1 MKIINTR
8 IMAQSVL
15 GSIAN
20 TANLIN
26 DPNVG
31 AGWNIFAFSGKL
43 PTSKEGFEAAFNN
56 KSLADMYNQ
65 AIGIVRNPITGIEN
79 GNVIALAL
87 QSQYIPKGVSYYGTV
102 GTAATVVSQLVPN
115 RITRSGLTDR
125 NITLIMGSGT
135 VAVPAARFAGV
146 DIDVEFDAAVT
157 VTHLKF
163 NGSVSDGFQLV
174 ALSDDGQTESTLGTA
189 TAIAGDATV
198 LALSAPKASKRYRF
212 KSANLTTAS
221 VMRILLSS
229 VDKPSTSAVTSPT
242 WAALAHCNT
251 FTHGDINYSDE
262 IMFTAGAVG
271 TQGPFKLTEQVIP
284 SKKNMMYCPKLRFT
298 QRSS

>member
-15 GSIAN
+15 GSITN
-20 TANLIN
+20 TAGLIN

-87 QSQYIPKGVSYYGTV
+87 QSQYIPKGVSYYGTI
-102 GTAATVVSQLVPN
+102 GTAAIVVSQLVPH
-115 RITRSGLTDR
+115 RITRSVTTDR
-125 NITLIMGSGT
+125 NITPLIGAGSIGAPLARFPQMDIDFEFDT
-135 VAVPAARFAGV
+135 PVTIKYLKYNAAPNNSFILVAVN
-146 DIDVEFDAAVT
+146 D
-157 VTHLKF
+157 
-163 NGSVSDGFQLV
+163 NGDEIQLGATSALTGDTNCRVLASPV
-174 ALSDDGQTESTLGTA
+174 ASKKYRYKYNASGGPHVPHVFLSDVD
-189 TAIAGDATV
+189 V
-198 LALSAPKASKRYRF
+198 P
-212 KSANLTTAS
+212 
-221 VMRILLSS
+221 SS
-229 VDKPSTSAVTSPT
+229 VAVTSPT

>member
-8 IMAQSVL
+8 TMAQSVV
-15 GSIAN
+15 GSNAN
-20 TANLIN
+20 TANLVN

-43 PTSKEGFEAAFNN
+43 PTSKEGFDAAFNN

-65 AIGIVRNPITGIEN
+65 SIGIVRNPITGIEN

-102 GTAATVVSQLVPN
+102 GTAAIVVSQLVPN

-125 NITLIMGSGT
+125 NISLIMGAGS
-135 VAVPAARFAGV
+135 VAVPATRFAGV

-163 NGSVSDGFQLV
+163 NSTVTDGFQLV

-189 TAIAGDATV
+189 TSITGDATV

-212 KSANLTTAS
+212 KSANLTTQSA
-221 VMRILLSS
+221 MRILLSS
-229 VDKPSTSAVTSPT
+229 VDVPSASVVTSPT

-262 IMFTAGAVG
+262 IMYTAGAVG
-271 TQGPFKLTEQVIP
+271 TQGPFKLTDQVIP
-284 SKKNMMYCPKLRFT
+284 NRKNMMYCPKLRFT

>member
-15 GSIAN
+15 GSITN
-20 TANLIN
+20 TAGLIN

-87 QSQYIPKGVSYYGTV
+87 QSQYIPKGVSYYGTI
-102 GTAATVVSQLVPN
+102 GTAAIVVSQLVPH
-115 RITRSGLTDR
+115 RITRSVTTDR
-125 NITLIMGSGT
+125 NITPLIGAGSIGAPLARFPQMDIDFEFDT
-135 VAVPAARFAGV
+135 PVTIKYLKYNATPNNSFILVAVN
-146 DIDVEFDAAVT
+146 D
-157 VTHLKF
+157 
-163 NGSVSDGFQLV
+163 NGDEIQLGATS
-174 ALSDDGQTESTLGTA
+174 AL
-189 TAIAGDATV
+189 AGDANCRV
-198 LALSAPKASKRYRF
+198 LSSPVASKKYRYKYNASGGPHVPHVF
-212 KSANLTTAS
+212 LSDVDVPSSA
-221 VMRILLSS
+221 
-229 VDKPSTSAVTSPT
+229 AVTSPT

>member
-8 IMAQSVL
+8 IMAQAVV
-15 GSIAN
+15 GTNAN
-20 TANLIN
+20 TAALLN

-102 GTAATVVSQLVPN
+102 GTPAIVVSQLVPH
-115 RITRSGLTDR
+115 RIISSGFTDR
-125 NITLIMGSGT
+125 NITPLMGSGSGNS
-135 VAVPAARFAGV
+135 PAARMTV
-146 DIDVEFDAAVT
+146 SDIDFEFDTAVT
-157 VTHLKF
+157 VTHIKYNTTPASALT
-163 NGSVSDGFQLV
+163 LV
-174 ALSDDGQTESTLGTA
+174 AVNDQGQEITLGSA
-189 TAIAGDATV
+189 SAIAGDSTC
-198 LALSAPKASKRYRF
+198 LALSAPVASKRYRY
-212 KSANLTTAS
+212 KVSSTTAVS
-221 VMRILLSS
+221 AMRILLSS
-229 VDKPSTSAVTSPT
+229 VDVPSSVAVASPT

-251 FTHGDINYSDE
+251 FTHGDTDYSDS
-262 IMFTAGAVG
+262 IMYTAGAVG
-271 TQGPFKLTEQVIP
+271 NQGPFKLVDQVIP
-284 SKKNMMYCPKLRFT
+284 NQKTLMYCPKLRFT

>member
-8 IMAQSVL
+8 IMAQSVVATNA
-15 GSIAN
+15 GVAAI
-20 TANLIN
+20 IN
-26 DPNVG
+26 DPNAG

-102 GTAATVVSQLVPN
+102 GTAATVVSQLVPH
-115 RITRSGLTDR
+115 RITRSGITDR
-125 NITLIMGSGT
+125 NISLIMGAGT
-135 VAVPAARFAGV
+135 TVVPVARFAGTDV
-146 DIDVEFDAAVT
+146 DFEFDTAVT
-157 VTHLKF
+157 VTHIKF
-163 NGSVSDGFQLV
+163 NAAVSDGFQLV
-174 ALSDDGQTESTLGTA
+174 ALSDDGSTESTLGTA

-212 KSANLTTAS
+212 KSASTTVGS

-229 VDKPSTSAVTSPT
+229 VDVPSSVAATSPT

-251 FTHGDINYSDE
+251 FTHGDTDYSDS
-262 IMFTAGAVG
+262 IMYTAGAVG
-271 TQGPFKLTEQVIP
+271 NQGPFKLVDQVIP
-284 SKKNMMYCPKLRFT
+284 SQKTLMYCPKLRFT

>member
-8 IMAQSVL
+8 IMAQAVA
-15 GSIAN
+15 GTNAN
-20 TANLIN
+20 TAALLN
-26 DPNVG
+26 DPNVC

-102 GTAATVVSQLVPN
+102 GTPAIVVSQLVPH
-115 RITRSGLTDR
+115 RITRSGFTDR
-125 NITLIMGSGT
+125 NITPLMGAGT
-135 VAVPAARFAGV
+135 IGVPLARFPQMDIDFEFDTPVTIKYLKYSATPNNSFIIVAVNDNGDEIQLGATSALNG
-146 DIDVEFDAAVT
+146 DANCRVLA
-157 VTHLKF
+157 
-163 NGSVSDGFQLV
+163 SPV
-174 ALSDDGQTESTLGTA
+174 ASKKYRYKYNASGGPHVPHVFLSDVD
-189 TAIAGDATV
+189 V
-198 LALSAPKASKRYRF
+198 P
-212 KSANLTTAS
+212 
-221 VMRILLSS
+221 SS
-229 VDKPSTSAVTSPT
+229 VVATSPT

-251 FTHGDINYSDE
+251 FTHGDTDYSDS
-262 IMFTAGAVG
+262 IMYTAGAVG
-271 TQGPFKLTEQVIP
+271 NQGPFKLVDQVVP
-284 SKKNMMYCPKLRFT
+284 NQKTLMYCPKLRFT